1 MLKNIMRK
9 IQSQPFLFLF
19 LVFFVLFLLFSFT
32 TSKYH
37 EALTAPSGRAAP
49 PAVPV
54 VATNPNSKKNDKV
67 ATFNF

>member
-37 EALTAPSGRAAP
+37 EALTAPAAP